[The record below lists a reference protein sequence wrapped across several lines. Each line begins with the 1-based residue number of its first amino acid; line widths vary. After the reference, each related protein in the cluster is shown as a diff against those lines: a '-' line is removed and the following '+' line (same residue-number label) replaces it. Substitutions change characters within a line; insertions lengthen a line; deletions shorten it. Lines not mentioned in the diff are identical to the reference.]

1 MTNSYTKIV
10 LLAVSVL
17 AVALTGCKKDEDE
30 SFSFTLDA
38 TSMDFEWGQ
47 TKEVT
52 FTSINIKKFG
62 TPTAPEGWK
71 CVRDGHKYIITAPAT
86 GGTATGK
93 IELPVTSK
101 SGASLTR
108 SITVAVRLAT
118 EISVAANS
126 VIISEPAKRFKFNAL
141 KRGGEAAAGIT
152 GAASATR
159 VWATASN
166 VVVNVSLENGYLY
179 FATGNAEQLVE
190 GNAVV
195 AVLDKDGNALW
206 SWHIWVTE
214 YDPAEEPDVVGNFRV
229 MNRNLGASANS
240 DASGETAAQS
250 YGLYY
255 QWGRKEPFVG
265 PVAWDST
272 TPVALY
278 NNSGSRITHDY
289 VASDKETGTVEYAI
303 AHPGTF
309 IAGAE
314 ANDFDWLFSAHKT
327 DLWSPSAKTL
337 YDPCPAG
344 WRVAPP
350 TIWRDFTTTGN
361 ASGDPEEFNVESDYK
376 YGWKFVVG
384 EQTMFYPAAGRH
396 SFSPTLATSS
406 TNFTNVVNDDQGV
419 GYPVGFYWSGA
430 HPSSAAGALVF
441 RHDYINPAGGTS
453 TLSDYATAGGF
464 PLRCVAE

>member
-10 LLAVSVL
+10 LLTVSVL
-17 AVALTGCKKDEDE
+17 LVALTGCKKDEDE
-30 SFSFTLDA
+30 AFAFTLEA

-52 FTSINIKKFG
+52 FTSKNIKKFG
-62 TPTAPEGWK
+62 TPTASEGWK
-71 CVRDGHKYIITAPAT
+71 CVRDGRKYIITAPAQ
-86 GGTATGK
+86 GGTSTGT
-93 IELPVTSK
+93 ITLPATSK
-101 SGASLTR
+101 SGSSLSRTV
-108 SITVAVRLAT
+108 TVAVRLAS

-141 KRGGEAAAGIT
+141 RRGGESTASIT
-152 GAASATR
+152 GAVSATR

-179 FATGNAEQLVE
+179 FATANSEELVE
-190 GNAVV
+190 GNALV

-206 SWHIWVTE
+206 SWHIWVTN
-214 YDPAEEPDVVGNFRV
+214 YNPAEDADTVGSLRV
-229 MNRNLGASANS
+229 MNRNLGAFASS
-240 DASGETAAQS
+240 DASAESAVQS

-272 TPVALY
+272 TPAELY
-278 NNSGSRITHDY
+278 NNSGSSVTHGF
-289 VASDKETGTVEYAI
+289 VASDKETGTVEYAT

-314 ANDFDWLFSAHKT
+314 ANDFDWLFAAHKT
-327 DLWSPSAKTL
+327 DLWSPSEKTL

-350 TIWRDFTTTGN
+350 TLWREFTTTGG
-361 ASGDPEEFNVESDYK
+361 ASADLTEFNVEGEYK
-376 YGWKFVVG
+376 YGWNFAVG
-384 EQTMFYPAAGRH
+384 DQTIFYPAAGRR
-396 SFSPTLATSS
+396 SFSPSLATSS
-406 TNFTNVVNDDQGV
+406 TNFTNVVNDDEGV
-419 GYPVGFYWSGA
+419 GHPVGFYWSGA
-430 HPSSAAGALVF
+430 HPSSAGGALVF
-441 RHDYINPAGGTS
+441 RHDYINPAGATS
-453 TLSDYATAGGF
+453 TLSDRAAAGGF